1 MELRQ
6 VIETAQDLHKLTQNE
21 LAKRIGMTKENLSS
35 VLNGRR
41 PLPATAAIELFDLTG
56 IHPRDILNATVTKKP
71 RSGQGLKAACIALA
85 CVILTMTTGENKAYA
100 SEAYKSEITVTHI
113 LALIRSLRRALLKQ
127 LARTFGGGGML
138 RTA

>member
-1 MELRQ
+1 MDLTK
-6 VIETAQDLHKLTQNE
+6 VIEEAKEKTGMTQDQIAT
-21 LAKRIGMTKENLSS
+21 RIGLDRTALSHI
-35 VLNGRR
+35 LHGRR
-41 PLPATAAIELFDLTG
+41 RIPATAAIELFDLTG